1 MSDAAGPLG
10 AVPASEG
17 SPTDSS
23 APPSPGDE
31 DYDED
36 EKMGSDAAV
45 GTPGVSDFGLTPP
58 VSPSLLDQT
67 SFPEE
72 EEVDDEGMAAD
83 KYLPDVSGLDTTADT
98 TVDDDEEDELFGGHV
113 QRGGS
118 RSLSGH
124 VIHEDSPLH
133 DTEGVQQQAQ
143 LRPRPSPFARAMSVL
158 R

>member
-1 MSDAAGPLG
+1 
-10 AVPASEG
+10 
-17 SPTDSS
+17 
-23 APPSPGDE
+23 
-31 DYDED
+31 
-36 EKMGSDAAV
+36 MGSDAAV
-45 GTPGVSDFGLTPP
+45 GAPGGVGDFGLTPP

-72 EEVDDEGMAAD
+72 EEDDDEGMAAD

-143 LRPRPSPFARAMSVL
+143 LRPRP
-158 R
+158 